1 MDHAHI
7 LRVSK
12 IKNRDSYYLNT
23 NSSVSEILYVL
34 IQHIMFLKKLFYIFY
49 NILMVFLLKKD

>member
-1 MDHAHI
+1 MDQAHI

-23 NSSVSEILYVL
+23 TLYHATV
-34 IQHIMFLKKLFYIFY
+34 
-49 NILMVFLLKKD
+49 VFQKYCMS